1 MRLSIPSSDRIQCN
15 PPGRA
20 GKATRR
26 QRRRLL
32 AGLLTVA
39 LLAAGGAQATVF
51 EVGPD
56 GTLQA
61 ILTGTLADGD
71 VIRVPADA
79 GSDTDITSGTT
90 VSKEISIVGD
100 GPGFSVI
107 TNAAL
112 TAIPF
117 LTVEA
122 SMRIEGVTI
131 TGFGDAITLDPPPS
145 TSITFDA
152 RAIEIADSERGI
164 VGAQEGNDTDRLARV
179 SIKDSRFHDLDNA
192 AIYLDTR
199 NVDSAEIAGN
209 YIRTVGLAGIYV
221 GRDGVASDLDA
232 FARSVQIYGNHIQ
245 DVRERMSGTFHRY
258 FAICVLGREA
268 TIRGNV
274 IRDLQDDDLKEPQ
287 GYGDSYVA
295 IYTKAAYT
303 VISDNVI
310 REPGPGYAIDL
321 KGISRGSDPPESP
334 SYSAIVSN
342 NQIFISDPTDKR
354 HSGIKT
360 NVEDVTII
368 GNHVEGASQEGILV
382 QAVAPDDVSVI
393 GNTVILGSYNLGL
406 GYGLNV
412 QTYLSTIPDPGT
424 RRIMAVNNRF
434 VGIAS
439 GSDIVNREYN
449 GTIWQSQPLPTA
461 AGEWVVDNNIRH

>member
-1 MRLSIPSSDRIQCN
+1 MQTPPENLPTHRRPSTPPTSRLRGWLSC
-15 PPGRA
+15 
-20 GKATRR
+20 
-26 QRRRLL
+26 LL
-32 AGLLTVA
+32 ATVV
-39 LLAAGGAQATVF
+39 LSAGATTAHATVF

-56 GTLQA
+56 GTLQS

-71 VIRVPADA
+71 LIRVPADA
-79 GSDTDITSGTT
+79 GSDTDINTT
-90 VSKEISIVGD
+90 ITITENISIVGE
-100 GPGFSVI
+100 GPGFSRI
-107 TNAAL
+107 DNAAA
-112 TAIPF
+112 TAIDF
-117 LTVEA
+117 LVVEA
-122 SMRIEGVTI
+122 SMRIEGVTLK
-131 TGFGDAITLDPPPS
+131 GFGDAITLDPPAS

-152 RAIEIADSERGI
+152 RSIQILDGDRGI
-164 VGAQEGNDTDRLARV
+164 VGAQEGNDTDRLERV

-199 NVDSAEIAGN
+199 NIDSAEIAGN
-209 YIRTVGLAGIYV
+209 YIQNVGLAGVYV
-221 GRDGVASDLDA
+221 GRDGIASDLDA
-232 FARSVQIYGNHIQ
+232 YARSIQIYGNHIQ
-245 DVRERMSGTFHRY
+245 EVKERQQGNFHRY

-274 IRDLQDDDLKEPQ
+274 IRDLQDDENLYKPQ
-287 GYGDSYVA
+287 GNGDSYVA

-321 KGISRGSDPPESP
+321 KGISRGSDPVESP
-334 SYSAIVSN
+334 SYSSIISN
-342 NQIFISDPTDKR
+342 NQIFISDPTGKR

-393 GNTVILGSYNLGL
+393 GNTVILGSSNVGL

-412 QTYLSTIPDPGT
+412 QTNLTTIPNPGT
-424 RRIMAVNNRF
+424 RRILATNNRF
-434 VGIAS
+434 VGIAA

-449 GTIWQSQPLPTA
+449 GTIWQVQPLPTA